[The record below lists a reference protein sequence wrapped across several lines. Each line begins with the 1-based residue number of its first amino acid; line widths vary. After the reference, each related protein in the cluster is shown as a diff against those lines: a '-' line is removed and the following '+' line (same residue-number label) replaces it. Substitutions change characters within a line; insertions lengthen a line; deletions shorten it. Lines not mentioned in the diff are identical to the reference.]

1 MEQTYHDEL
10 DMDLCDGCGLEFCE
24 CDEEPEPL
32 CRCEMCDPRG
42 PFTCIGGEDD

>member
-24 CDEEPEPL
+24 CDELWRADELPEPE
-32 CRCEMCDPRG
+32 
-42 PFTCIGGEDD
+42 EDSDND